1 MSQTAKKR
9 DPERTQRA
17 ILEAAITEFS
27 NNGLGGA
34 RVDRIAELSGVNK
47 RMLYHYFGN
56 KDDLFLVALEETYR
70 RIREAEIALDLENL
84 EPEEAIRRLVE
95 FTWDYYR
102 ENPEFLSFLNTE
114 NLNKASHLKRST
126 RIKAMHSPFVGMLGA
141 IIERGQRQGLF
152 RDAVDPVQLYMSIA
166 SLGYFY
172 LSNIHTL
179 SVIFDRRLGSEES
192 LGARRQHT
200 VDVILGY
207 LRP

>member
-179 SVIFDRRLGSEES
+179 SVIFDRRLGSEEA